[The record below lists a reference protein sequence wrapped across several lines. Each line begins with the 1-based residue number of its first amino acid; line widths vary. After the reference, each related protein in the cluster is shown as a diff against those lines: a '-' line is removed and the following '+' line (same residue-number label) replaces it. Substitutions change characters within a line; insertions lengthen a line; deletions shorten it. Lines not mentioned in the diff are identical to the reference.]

1 METKL
6 NPYRIGR
13 PAEGKMFFGR
23 GEIISWVHEQL
34 LKGRPVLVIYGPDRI
49 GKTSLLLHL
58 AGKLPPD
65 CAPVWIDLETG
76 PEGVPMPL
84 WGVADAVARALEMPQ
99 PQQADFEG
107 EAAEDAFVA
116 FLDRALEVLGE
127 RCLVLLVD
135 DFDRMADD
143 VLVKALLTTIHTG
156 RRLSILVTATD
167 FETLFNRWPDLF
179 ADAIHRGL
187 GPLTAHEAEDL
198 VRRPVEDVLRY
209 DPWAVTRVLEL
220 TSNHPCFIQLLCR
233 DLVNRCVGSESITP
247 PDVEAALAELL
258 DSPRP
263 IFEEWWVDTSPQE
276 QIILAAL
283 AALRGQYGVATQY
296 DVHQFLSNQGIRV
309 ELLEVED
316 ALASLERR
324 GLLVRMGANSFRF
337 AVELFRLW
345 VAHQH
350 PAETVLRAVPWRVQR
365 RPARRPALVEG
376 EERPQ
381 PESRTDPIWIGV
393 IVLLGVSL
401 LILLF
406 QRFTPSRVPPAS
418 LETPASSKPSSTTVS
433 AGQRTPMPLTPT
445 SIPAPVIAYA
455 FRQNTDEPLQIYL
468 MNEDGSLPVRLTL
481 TEADE
486 FDPVWSPDG
495 QRIAFVSLRDGNQE
509 IYVMNAGGSEQTNVT
524 RHENKDWTPAWS
536 PDGKQLAF
544 SSFRDGNWELYVMDA
559 DGSNVTR
566 LTDNPAS
573 DVSPSWSP
581 DGKRIAFASRRDGG
595 DWDIFVMDRT
605 GEHVTRLTD
614 DPADDFGPV
623 WSPDGNTIAFESD
636 RDGYTDIFLMAVD
649 GSAQVNL
656 TRDPYAS
663 YQGPV
668 WLPDGKRIMFYS
680 DRDGDWDIYVI
691 NHDGS
696 GLVNITDNDADDQ
709 APSWRPY
716 R

>member
-23 GEIISWVHEQL
+23 GDIIAWVHEQVL
-34 LKGRPVLVIYGPDRI
+34 TGHPVIVVHGPERM

-58 AGKLPPD
+58 AGKLPPN
-65 CAPVWIDLETG
+65 CVPVSIGLESG
-76 PEGVPMPL
+76 AESGAISL
-84 WGVADAVARALEMPQ
+84 WTVADTMAHALTMLP
-99 PQQADFEG
+99 PSPADFEE
-107 EAAEDAFVA
+107 EAAGETFIT
-116 FLDRALEVLGE
+116 FLRQAQAALGE
-127 RCLVLLVD
+127 NRLVLLVD

-143 VLVKALLTTIHTG
+143 VLAKTLLAAI
-156 RRLSILVTATD
+156 RSEQRLSLLVTATD
-167 FETLFNRWPDLF
+167 LETLFQRWPDLF
-179 ADAIHRGL
+179 ADAALRDL
-187 GPLTAHEAEDL
+187 GPLATHEGEDL
-198 VRRPVEDVLRY
+198 VRRPVEDWLHY

-220 TSNHPCFIQLLCR
+220 TSNHPCFIQLFCR
-233 DLVNRCVGSESITP
+233 ELVNRCIGSGHVALS
-247 PDVEAALAELL
+247 DVEAALADLVEA
-258 DSPRP
+258 PQP
-263 IFEEWWVDTSPQE
+263 IFEEWWVTSSPRE
-276 QIILAAL
+276 QGVLAAL
-283 AALRGQYGVATQY
+283 ATLRGQHGIATQY
-296 DVHQFLSNQGIRV
+296 DIHQLLSSQGTRLRLPEIEDELSN
-309 ELLEVED
+309 LEH
-316 ALASLERR
+316 R

-345 VAHQH
+345 VARQH
-350 PAETVLRAVPWRVQR
+350 PVETVLREGPWRVRRRPER
-365 RPARRPALVEG
+365 RPAPVER

-381 PESRTDPIWIGV
+381 SESGTDFLWIGA
-393 IVLLGVSL
+393 IGLLGVVL
-401 LILLF
+401 LILLLHRLF
-406 QRFTPSRVPPAS
+406 PAGFS
-418 LETPASSKPSSTTVS
+418 PTAPETPASNTSPVIVPTSH
-433 AGQRTPMPLTPT
+433 GTPVPFTPT
-445 SIPAPVIAYA
+445 PIPAPVIAYA

-495 QRIAFVSLRDGNQE
+495 RRIAFVSLRDGNQE
-509 IYVMNAGGSEQTNVT
+509 IYVMNADGSEQTNLT

-536 PDGKQLAF
+536 PDGEQLAF
-544 SSFRDGNWELYVMDA
+544 SSFRDGNWELYIMDA

-581 DGKRIAFASRRDGG
+581 DGKRIAFASRRGGG
-595 DWDIFVMDRT
+595 DWDIFVMDHT
-605 GEHVTRLTD
+605 GERVTQLTH

-623 WSPDGNTIAFESD
+623 WSPDGSTIAFESD
-636 RDGYTDIFLMAVD
+636 RDGYTDIFLMAAD

-663 YQGPV
+663 YHGPV

-691 NHDGS
+691 NRDGS

-709 APSWRPY
+709 APSWRP
-716 R
+716 